1 MYGAKPIQKCLN
13 CRLHTTIVKYQ
24 ERISNK
30 LDMTRV
36 MTLRGGCRVFST
48 GIRSFKNA
56 PNVTGMGMKCTSSL
70 RTKLNIQEN
79 EVWKTDDRHGK
90 KKKTIKKETEDF

>member
-1 MYGAKPIQKCLN
+1 
-13 CRLHTTIVKYQ
+13 
-24 ERISNK
+24 
-30 LDMTRV
+30 MTRV

-70 RTKLNIQEN
+70 RTKLNILQEN
-79 EVWKTDDRHGK
+79 EDWKTDDRHGK